1 MINLNLTHI
10 IDLIKQFDE
19 PIFFFINR
27 TVRTD
32 QLNLIFPLITR
43 LAEPT
48 AFISVCVILF
58 LFGRYKAKLTSIL
71 ILLATYL
78 TYIFAQ
84 VIKEAVNRPRPMDVY
99 SNISVIGTVKYASF
113 PSTHAAL
120 IAAVITILC
129 LKYKKTSFVLVPIAL
144 LVGVSRIYLGHH
156 YPSDVIGGF
165 ILGFSIAVL
174 FLGLDGLIKD
184 IQKI

>member
-1 MINLNLTHI
+1 MISLNLTHI
-10 IDLIKQFDE
+10 IDLIKQLDE
-19 PIFFFINR
+19 PLFFFINKTIR
-27 TVRTD
+27 ND
-32 QLNLIFPLITR
+32 QLNLVFLLITR
-43 LAEPT
+43 LAKPT
-48 AFISVCVILF
+48 VFIPVCVILF
-58 LFGRYKAKLTSIL
+58 LFGRYRAKLTSIL

-84 VIKEAVNRPRPMDVY
+84 VMKEAINRPRPMDVY
-99 SNISVIGTVKYASF
+99 SNISVVGTVKYASF

-129 LKYKKTSFVLVPIAL
+129 LQYKKTSFILVPIAL

-156 YPSDVIGGF
+156 YPSDVIAGF
-165 ILGFSIAVL
+165 ILGLSIAVL